1 MAAPAAALT
10 EDGKVC
16 AHIARGSLCSTVR
29 LLVVVEFWSSTSSHL
44 PYHFCHPQH
53 KLQNEWAM
61 WELRKKDRE
70 SGIGVKDWNEL
81 PLKLYTF
88 KTVEDFW
95 MCWKRTPQIT

>member
-1 MAAPAAALT
+1 
-10 EDGKVC
+10 
-16 AHIARGSLCSTVR
+16 
-29 LLVVVEFWSSTSSHL
+29 
-44 PYHFCHPQH
+44 
-53 KLQNEWAM
+53 M